1 MDYRLVQRFINIYL
15 CSRFMEGSDF
25 FEGVKTV
32 LVDKNH
38 IPNWQFKSLDKV
50 SREEV
55 ERYFSPLKDELIL

>member
-1 MDYRLVQRFINIYL
+1 
-15 CSRFMEGSDF
+15 MEGSDF